1 MTYLS
6 GYLQRDVSIGNVLMT
21 EQPVKRKA
29 FKVPE
34 GFLAHLSS
42 LEDESLVAKI
52 QALCDRVEQLV
63 AELGISD
70 ECIGFITDG
79 DLAISWE
86 DCFSKENQE
95 TQSVSHSQVF
105 SKTVVHEACRAHP
118 NLYHRHSRRQHKLG
132 NVTYIRPW
140 MT

>member
-21 EQPVKRKA
+21 ERPVKGKA

-34 GFLAHLSS
+34 EFLAHLPS
-42 LEDESLVAKI
+42 LKDEPLVSKI
-52 QALCDRVEQLV
+52 RALCERVERLV

-70 ECIGFITDG
+70 ECVGFITDG

-86 DCFSKENQE
+86 DCFSEENRE
-95 TQSVSHSQVF
+95 TKSVSHSGLLQNCGLR
-105 SKTVVHEACRAHP
+105 SP
-118 NLYHRHSRRQHKLG
+118 
-132 NVTYIRPW
+132 
-140 MT
+140 

>member
-34 GFLAHLSS
+34 EFLAHLSS
-42 LEDESLVAKI
+42 LEDESMVAKI
-52 QALCDRVEQLV
+52 RALCDRVEQLV

-79 DLAISWE
+79 DLAMSWN
-86 DCFSKENQE
+86 DYFSEEHQE
-95 TQSVSHSQVF
+95 AKSVSHSSLLQNCG
-105 SKTVVHEACRAHP
+105 S
-118 NLYHRHSRRQHKLG
+118 
-132 NVTYIRPW
+132 
-140 MT
+140 